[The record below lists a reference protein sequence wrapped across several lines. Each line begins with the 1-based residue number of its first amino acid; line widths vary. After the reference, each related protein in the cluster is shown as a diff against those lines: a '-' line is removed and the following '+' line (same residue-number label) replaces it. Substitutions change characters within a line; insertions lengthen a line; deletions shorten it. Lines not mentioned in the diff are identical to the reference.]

1 MVRFAEHILLSV
13 LIAYPVLSLIEYM
26 IHRHLMHR
34 PTAAKIFGSKYLLE
48 TFREHAVIHHHDCY
62 AVFDREPD
70 PCATTNIK
78 IWPGTSLMVIAAPC
92 LVTLPVDALT
102 AFVFLIGAL
111 MNGWIWSA
119 IHSEM
124 HRPSDAWF
132 STIGA
137 YNFLK
142 RWHFLH
148 HRHPGTNFNTAF
160 PMWDWFLG
168 TIAVMTEED
177 RKEIEM
183 DTWRVRPTLAETLGG
198 SVAERL

>member
-1 MVRFAEHILLSV
+1 
-13 LIAYPVLSLIEYM
+13 
-26 IHRHLMHR
+26 
-34 PTAAKIFGSKYLLE
+34 
-48 TFREHAVIHHHDCY
+48 
-62 AVFDREPD
+62 
-70 PCATTNIK
+70 
-78 IWPGTSLMVIAAPC
+78 MVIASPC
-92 LVTLPVDALT
+92 LVALPVDALT

-111 MNGWIWSA
+111 VNGRIWSA

-124 HRPSDAWF
+124 HRPSDAWL
-132 STIGA
+132 STMRV

-142 RWHFLH
+142 LWRFLH

-183 DTWRVRPTLAETLGG
+183 GTWRVRPTLAERLGASG
-198 SVAERL
+198 AERF